1 MNKIQR
7 SEIIFSLSD
16 DIYFNSE
23 NYFSKL
29 FLEGIAPYKIFTG
42 VGLAVT
48 VENARFEHETIYL
61 KNEKSL
67 QRIKTKKEIIL
78 IEECFYAYVVKQ
90 NQSEIIFNYKEI

>member
-1 MNKIQR
+1 MNKIQQ

-67 QRIKTKKEIIL
+67 QRIKTKKEIVL
-78 IEECFYAYVVKQ
+78 IEDCFYAYVVH
-90 NQSEIIFNYKEI
+90 QSSCKDFFKETV